1 MKISWNFLNNIIKL
15 QNICIKQLTNRLT
28 LAGLEVEDITYNNLI
43 SDTFIKIDITANRGD
58 LNGFI
63 HIATEI
69 SALFNLPIQLPP
81 IISNKNN
88 KLSINDSVYTI
99 KNISIKNLHLKSLSY
114 LESLDLNKTYTIL
127 DTIQLINLKWGQKI
141 EIYYL
146 KASNNRLHSDNNEQK
161 IKKSQNAY
169 RLNGSVYYQINA
181 DNINK
186 IKENFIVFINKHK
199 INTYS
204 IYAYQELFHLL
215 KAQSINITNI
225 PGAPNKS
232 PSQKGKN
239 TIVCNT
245 QTIEKILGPT
255 CKESLS
261 SNFPVNRIIHL
272 LTALKFQVKKTLH
285 QLIVSIPEERTNDIK
300 HEIDIIEEIGR
311 MYGFKYFQDK
321 LPLFKKN
328 SKLIQ
333 KKITDQKIRRILRS
347 LGLHEVIHYS
357 LIRNS
362 KNIKD
367 TIVINPL
374 NQELSLLRKN
384 LLENLI
390 KSKKYNLDKK
400 NESFEVFEIGTIF
413 KKNLKTSLIIESKHL
428 CCVLGYKGFNRLNW
442 QNKSSELNWYQAKG
456 QVEEIF
462 EKLQANINWSNE
474 LRKNNFIKDHCLKK
488 YVHTNRYIYINNQH
502 NTIGIFSQLNN
513 LCASKLDIHHTTYFL
528 EIDIIELNKTVKR
541 KTHLN
546 FTFAPYAQYPRITRD
561 ISLKFSNKTSMIIIE
576 KEINRII
583 NENLSIIE
591 SVKII
596 NEYYHNKEIKTLC
609 LRIIYRS
616 TQKTLTNQ
624 EVNILDNIFKQKLNF
639 SLKSK
644 T

>member
-15 QNICIKQLTNRLT
+15 QNISIKQLANKLT
-28 LAGLEVEDITYNNLI
+28 LAGLEVEDITYNNLN
-43 SDTFIKIDITANRGD
+43 SDTFIKIDITANRED

-88 KLSINDSVYTI
+88 KLSINNYAYTVD
-99 KNISIKNLHLKSLSY
+99 NINIKNLHLKSLSY
-114 LESLDLNKTYTIL
+114 LESLDLNKTHTIL

-146 KASNNRLHSDNNEQK
+146 KTSNNKLHSNNNEH
-161 IKKSQNAY
+161 IKKSQKTY
-169 RLNGSVYYQINA
+169 RLNNNIYYQINA
-181 DNINK
+181 YNINA
-186 IKENFIVFINKHK
+186 IKEDYIVFINKHK

-215 KAQSINITNI
+215 TVRPINIINI

-232 PSQKGKN
+232 LSQKRKN
-239 TIVCNT
+239 TIICHT
-245 QTIEKILGPT
+245 QTIGKILGPA
-255 CKESLS
+255 CEISPS
-261 SNFPVNRIIHL
+261 SHFSVNHIIHL

-285 QLIVSIPEERTNDIK
+285 KLIVNIPEERTNDIK

-311 MYGFKYFQDK
+311 MYGFQYFQDT
-321 LPLFKKN
+321 LPLFKKD

-333 KKITDQKIRRILRS
+333 KNITDQKIRRILRS
-347 LGLHEVIHYS
+347 SGLHEVIHYS
-357 LIRNS
+357 LIKNS

-374 NQELSLLRKN
+374 NQELSLLRRN

-413 KKNLKTSLIIESKHL
+413 KKDIKTSIIIESKHL
-428 CCVLGYKGFNRLNW
+428 CCVIGYKGFNRLNW

-462 EKLQANINWSNE
+462 EKLQANIYWSNE
-474 LRKNNFIKDHCLKK
+474 LTKNHFIKDHSLKK

-502 NTIGIFSQLNN
+502 STIGIFSQLNN
-513 LCASKLDIHHTTYFL
+513 LCASKLDIHSTTYFL

-546 FTFAPYAQYPRITRD
+546 FRFVPYPQYPRVTRD
-561 ISLKFSNKTSMIIIE
+561 ISFKFSNKTSMIIIE
-576 KEINRII
+576 EEINKVI
-583 NENLSIIE
+583 NDNLSMIE

-609 LRIIYRS
+609 LRIVYRS
-616 TQKTLTNQ
+616 TQKTLTSQ
-624 EVNILDNIFKQKLNF
+624 EVDILDNMFKQKLNF
-639 SLKSK
+639 AIKSK